1 MIPMNPFHARARPD
15 PYPLY
20 QYMRTVEPVHRSP
33 AGFLILTRYDDCEA
47 VLEGKDWSHDADRLL
62 EPARGELEPVD
73 PTVRLLRASILF
85 QDAPRHQPHLRS
97 LENVVRAGLKGAE
110 ARLRKTAT
118 GLIKLMHEKGG
129 AADVVR
135 DYAAPLPLVFLCD
148 LIGVPA
154 PERGQVQRWGRD
166 LAAGLDPLE
175 AGRGVVVAGA
185 AATAMV
191 EYMMGRLDHAA
202 GGNGGGVIGQLM
214 PRPKGLGTWELIADL
229 TTLLVMGVETSAGLI
244 GNGMLALLRNPS
256 ELSAL
261 RANPALINSA
271 LEELIRYDGPV
282 HLTAR
287 ATAIDTEIGGVK
299 LKAGEQAI
307 VLLAAADHDPARFS
321 DPERLHLDRT
331 ENPHLG
337 FGLGMHA
344 CFAAPLARIISRAAI
359 LSLLDG
365 FAGLELDG
373 QPEWNATVTMRTLKK
388 LPVRWPS

>member
-33 AGFLILTRYDDCEA
+33 AGFLILTRYDDCRA

-85 QDAPRHQPHLRS
+85 QDAPRHEPHRRS
-97 LENVVRAGLKGAE
+97 LESLVRAGLKGAE
-110 ARLRKTAT
+110 PRLRKTAR
-118 GLIKLMHEKGG
+118 GLIKLMREKGG
-129 AADVVR
+129 AADLVR

-148 LIGVPA
+148 LIGVPPA
-154 PERGQVQRWGRD
+154 DRGQVQRWGKD

-175 AGRGVVVAGA
+175 AARGVVVAGA

-191 EYMMGRLDHAA
+191 EYLLGRLDHAA
-202 GGNGGGVIGQLM
+202 GGNGGGVIGQLE
-214 PRPKGLGTWELIADL
+214 PRPKGLSTWELIADL
-229 TTLLVMGVETSAGLI
+229 TTLLVMGVEASAGLI
-244 GNGMLALLRNPS
+244 GNGMLALLRNPN
-256 ELSAL
+256 ELAAL
-261 RANPALINSA
+261 RANPSLIDGA

-287 ATAIDTEIGGVK
+287 ATAIDTEIRGVQV
-299 LKAGEQAI
+299 KAGEQAI
-307 VLLAAADHDPARFS
+307 VLLAAADHDPDRFS
-321 DPERLHLDRT
+321 DPDHLHLDRAD
-331 ENPHLG
+331 NPHLG
-337 FGLGMHA
+337 FGLGSHA
-344 CFAAPLARIISRAAI
+344 CFAAPMARIIGRAAI
-359 LSLLDG
+359 MSVIEE

-373 QPEWNATVTMRTLKK
+373 HPEWSDTVTMRTLKK